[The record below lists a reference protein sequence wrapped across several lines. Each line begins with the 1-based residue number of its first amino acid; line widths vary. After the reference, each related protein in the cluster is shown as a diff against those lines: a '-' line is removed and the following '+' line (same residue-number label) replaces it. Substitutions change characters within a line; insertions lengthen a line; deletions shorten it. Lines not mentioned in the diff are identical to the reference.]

1 MSMQKLTDTLIHNG
15 TLKSEVVIDAFR
27 SIDRAN
33 FVPHESIPSAHE
45 DHPIHIGY
53 QQTISQ
59 PTTVAFMLELLDVQK
74 GEHVLDIG
82 AGSGWTTALLGHIV
96 GNEGTVTGLERVD
109 ELVTFGTEN
118 LAKYDLPQAHI
129 ERAGTTLGKPKE
141 TFDRILISAAAR
153 AFPEELLMQVR
164 EGGVI
169 VLPVRDAIWKITR
182 IEHQPSIEK
191 FEGYIFVPLITK
203 HK

>member
-1 MSMQKLTDTLIHNG
+1 MYMHTLTDTLIENG
-15 TLKSEVVIDAFR
+15 TLMNENIIEAFQ
-27 SIDRAN
+27 SIDRAD
-33 FVPHESIPSAHE
+33 FVPPESKPSAHV
-45 DHPIHIGY
+45 DHPIHIGH

-59 PTTVAFMLELLDVQK
+59 PTTVAFMLELLDAQK

-96 GNEGTVTGLERVD
+96 GSDGKVTGLERVE
-109 ELVTFGTEN
+109 ELVDFGSEN
-118 LAKYDLPQAHI
+118 LTKYNMSQAHI

-141 TFDRILISAAAR
+141 KFDRILISAAAR
-153 AFPEELLMQVR
+153 SFPDELLSQVR

-169 VLPVRDAIWKITR
+169 VLPVRYTIWKVTR

-191 FEGYIFVPLITK
+191 YEGFIFVPLIV
-203 HK
+203 